1 MRPWTPNEPSQV
13 GPFRTVAVLGQGGMG
28 RVLLGVAADGRLVAV
43 KQVHA
48 DLADDEGFRS
58 RFRREVDASRRVSGA
73 YTAPVVDADPDAA
86 TPWLASLFLPGLPLS
101 DVLAAGVL
109 PEEPVRQVAAGLA
122 QALADIHRVG
132 LVHRDLKPSNVMLTD
147 DGVRVIDF
155 GIARAGDQ
163 LTKLTHTG
171 ALIGSPAFMAP
182 EQIRGETPGPAA
194 DVFALGATLAV
205 ACTGKTPFAGTS
217 APALMYSIAHEEP
230 DLDAVPPGL
239 RGLLTACLAKDP
251 AGRPTPRELLA
262 LVGPVT
268 PSARPW
274 PEGVHRRIAEQRAEI
289 DRLVSAV
296 PTAAPVPPTAPAPL
310 PPVRSRGRRRWTV
323 AAVTAGV
330 LAVTGAAGAATGW
343 ADDVFYMIVDEPV
356 PTPGN
361 VPLSQVADAYTGTL
375 PSCAKAGTGLKL
387 PAGFTTWP
395 YEDGGPPHTSDR
407 GQNNQCVW
415 HTRSGDEIT
424 IIWSRYLSQTGGPT
438 GAELSKEHY
447 EGMYMRGK
455 THRGTTLDFVEESLW
470 YQPDGTCVLY
480 GRDVNMELFVQV
492 KGPRYPLGTCE
503 ALTEDLGRQAMK
515 VVAALKSK
523 DAR

>member
-1 MRPWTPNEPSQV
+1 MRTAGPNDPSQV

-58 RFRREVDASRRVSGA
+58 RFRREVDVSRRVSGA

-86 TPWLASLFLPGLPLS
+86 APWLASLFLPGLTLS
-101 DVLAAGVL
+101 EVLAAGVL

-155 GIARAGDQ
+155 GIARAADH

-182 EQIRGETPGPAA
+182 EQIRGEAPGPAA

-205 ACTGKTPFAGTS
+205 ACTGRTPFAGTS
-217 APALMYSIAHEEP
+217 APGLMYSIAHEEP

-239 RGLLTACLAKDP
+239 RDLLTACLAKDP
-251 AGRPTPRELLA
+251 ALRPSPQELLA
-262 LVGPVT
+262 LIGPVT

-274 PEGVHRRIAEQRAEI
+274 PDGVHRRIAEQRAEI

-296 PTAAPVPPTAPAPL
+296 PEPPAAPAPL
-310 PPVRSRGRRRWTV
+310 PRIRNRGRRRWTV

-330 LAVTGAAGAATGW
+330 LAVTGAVFTATGW
-343 ADDVFYMIVDEPV
+343 AGDVYYTIVDEPV

-375 PSCAKAGTGLKL
+375 PSCAKADTAVKL
-387 PAGFTTWP
+387 PTGFRSWP
-395 YEDGGPPHTSDR
+395 SKDGGPPHTTDD
-407 GQNNQCVW
+407 GQSNQCTW
-415 HTRSGDEIT
+415 NTRSGDEIV
-424 IIWSRYLSQTGGPT
+424 IIWTHYRSRTGGPT
-438 GAELSKEHY
+438 GAELSKSHY

-455 THRGTTLDFVEESLW
+455 TRRGTTLDFVEESLW
-470 YQPDGTCVLY
+470 YKPDGYCVLY
-480 GRDVNMELFVQV
+480 GRDVNMELFVLV
-492 KGPRYPLGTCE
+492 KGPHYPLGTCE
-503 ALTEDLGRQAMK
+503 PLTEDLGRQAM
-515 VVAALKSK
+515 AAVGAMRTKG
-523 DAR
+523 AR

>member
-1 MRPWTPNEPSQV
+1 MRPWTPNDPSQV

-43 KQVHA
+43 KQVHD

-86 TPWLASLFLPGLPLS
+86 TPWLASLFLPGLALNE
-101 DVLAAGVL
+101 VLAAGVL
-109 PEEPVRQVAAGLA
+109 PEAPVRQVAAGLA

-155 GIARAGDQ
+155 GIARAADH

-194 DVFALGATLAV
+194 DIFALGATLVV

-217 APALMYSIAHEEP
+217 APGLMYSIAHEEP
-230 DLDAVPPGL
+230 DLDAVPPHL
-239 RGLLTACLAKDP
+239 RGLLAACLAKDP
-251 AGRPTPRELLA
+251 AQRPSPRELLA
-262 LVGPVT
+262 LIGPVP

-274 PEGVHRRIAEQRAEI
+274 PEAVHGRIAEQRAEI
-289 DRLVSAV
+289 DRLVRAAV
-296 PTAAPVPPTAPAPL
+296 ATAPAPRAAPVPL
-310 PPVRSRGRRRWTV
+310 PRARGRGRRRWTV

-330 LAVTGAAGAATGW
+330 LAVTGAVGAATGL
-343 ADDVFYMIVDEPV
+343 AGDLYYTFVDEPV

-361 VPLSQVADAYTGTL
+361 VPLSQVADKYTGAL
-375 PSCAKAGTGLKL
+375 PSCAEAGAAMRL
-387 PAGFTTWP
+387 PAGFVP
-395 YEDGGPPHTSDR
+395 ERVQDGGPPT
-407 GQNNQCVW
+407 GQKDGGSSNQCAW
-415 HTRSGDEIT
+415 NTRSGDRVVLVWELF
-424 IIWSRYLSQTGGPT
+424 RGKAGGPT
-438 GAELSKEHY
+438 GAELAKTDH
-447 EGMYMRGK
+447 EGMYIRGD
-455 THRGTTLDFVEESLW
+455 THRVFALGFVEEALW
-470 YQPDGTCVLY
+470 YKPDGRYCVLY
-480 GRDVNMELFVQV
+480 ARDVNLDLFVQV
-492 KGPRYPLGTCE
+492 KGPNHPLGTCE
-503 ALTEDLGRQAMK
+503 ALTEDSAKQA
-515 VVAALKSK
+515 VALAATQAA
-523 DAR
+523 AR